1 MDSAELKSALATF
14 KNPLTHYRHWS
25 RAYYYTD
32 GVSFLVKHA
41 GAHWLLDHIAARQK
55 RARKDRKLRE
65 FQIWTLR
72 LMSEKTTRITCSREE
87 GDEVFHEEIQLLGIF
102 PLDEVTLYF
111 ENETLMLPG
120 ER

>member
-1 MDSAELKSALATF
+1 MDSAELKAALERF
-14 KNPLTHYRHWS
+14 KAARTHFRHWS

-32 GVSFLVKHA
+32 GVAFLAAEA

-55 RARKDRKLRE
+55 RARRDAKLRVC
-65 FQIWTLR
+65 QVWTLR
-72 LMSEKTTRITCSREE
+72 MTGALTARLMCSRED
-87 GDEVFHEEIQLLGIF
+87 GRDVFYENVPLLGGF

>member
-1 MDSAELKSALATF
+1 MDSAELKAALATF
-14 KNPLTHYRHWS
+14 KSPLTHYRHWS

-32 GVSFLVKHA
+32 GVAFLVKHA

-55 RARKDRKLRE
+55 RARKDRHLRE
-65 FQIWTLR
+65 VQLWSLR
-72 LMSEKTTRITCSREE
+72 VTSLSTVQITCSRETDE
-87 GDEVFHEEIQLLGIF
+87 EVFHDDVQLLGGF